1 MKIFKYILILS
12 LLVSG
17 LRAQNIVTNA
27 LVTQGIVFLG
37 SDANVTFNVNKITQ
51 CDSYSTDWDINY
63 VAKIIN
69 INLTYNYF
77 SNCTASNITSFEST
91 S

>member
-27 LVTQGIVFLG
+27 FVTQGIVFLG

-51 CDSYSTDWDINY
+51 CDSYSADWDITI
-63 VAKIIN
+63 VR
-69 INLTYNYF
+69 
-77 SNCTASNITSFEST
+77 
-91 S
+91 